1 MLTGGVQAPDPPRVR
16 YSGSIMSYPLAGD
29 TLDPIRL
36 TIALCQIDST
46 TYHEGAVGDF
56 LADFLAERGW
66 AVEKSPVEQPEESA
80 TGSERRKIYFGNK
93 RENTAPRFFT
103 H

>member
-80 TGSERRKIYFGNK
+80 TGSERWNIYAGN
-93 RENTAPRFFT
+93 
-103 H
+103 